1 MGFFNLFKKKEVIEK
16 PEMSL
21 PDVEKVTIPFPTKP
35 SAIDY
40 SGLIEDVRAY
50 FGKLYKSN
58 NYSFYNYNTL
68 HISVKVDVYFG
79 YTKYNGQTN
88 RNGIKAVDLCLPD
101 DSVLATLDR
110 SLWKRYD
117 KEIGTDNVKWLGY
130 SDGES
135 IRITVFKDK
144 VSEGLVTNLLQNFGE
159 WIADA
164 SWSSQL
170 YKIAEQLNLD
180 SGEFEYKKK
189 ETGNGYEYY
198 YNGKYVLAG
207 VSHYVAAPFVSLGFA
222 KPEPDNTFN
231 SRAVA
236 IYTDKGVK
244 VGYISE
250 KELDKFHTENTG
262 IIPIVMEAH
271 YYKDK
276 LYGYLYTFTNNKEE
290 YHYIR
295 NQFEKLLE
303 NVEL

>member
-1 MGFFNLFKKKEVIEK
+1 MGFFDIFRKKNTIDK

-35 SAIDY
+35 SAINY
-40 SGLIEDVRAY
+40 SGMIENVRAY
-50 FGKLYKSN
+50 FGKLYQTD
-58 NYSFYNYNTL
+58 NYSFFRYNTL
-68 HISVKVDVYFG
+68 HISVAVGVYYG
-79 YTKYNGQTN
+79 YTKYNGETN
-88 RNGIKAVDLCLPD
+88 RNGVKSVSLCLPD
-101 DSVLATLDR
+101 DTVLAILDR

-117 KEIGTDNVKWLGY
+117 KELGTDNVKWLGY

-144 VSEGLVTNLLQNFGE
+144 VSESIVINLLQNCGE
-159 WIADA
+159 WIADVI
-164 SWSSQL
+164 WSNQL
-170 YKIAEQLNLD
+170 YKMAEQLNLND
-180 SGEFEYKKK
+180 GEFEYKKK

-198 YNGKYVLAG
+198 YNGKYMLAG
-207 VSHYVAAPFVSLGFA
+207 VSHYVTAPFVSLGFA
-222 KPEPDNTFN
+222 KLQPDNTFN
-231 SRAVA
+231 SKAVA
-236 IYTDKGVK
+236 IYTDKEVK

-250 KELDKFHTENTG
+250 KELNKFHTENVG